1 MTLQAQ
7 IQRLQGVCLETQ
19 FATTLLAMVEKVHGK
34 EFLCLL
40 LGIGDTHTQGQHNS
54 QISSLTNNLKK
65 ISTGFLK
72 DSLTT
77 VKKTGGILKLG
88 FGISNLQ
95 KIGIVF
101 HDNLRKQISDLN
113 EGISQ
118 IFDNFFDTVI
128 SRHKNQ
134 SILEFKLLQDQE
146 FISNVCYMCWYEIYL
161 MGNNLKN

>member
-7 IQRLQGVCLETQ
+7 IQRLEGVCLETQ

-40 LGIGDTHTQGQHNS
+40 LGMGDPDTKGQQSS
-54 QISSLTNNLKK
+54 QISSLTSNLKK

-77 VKKTGGILKLG
+77 VKKTGGILKFG

-113 EGISQ
+113 EGVSN
-118 IFDNFFDTVI
+118 IFATFFDTVI

-146 FISNVCYMCWYEIYL
+146 SISNLIFMLV
-161 MGNNLKN
+161 